1 MKFKLVNQKSLKQN
15 FTSLQGYVDAT
26 REQLV
31 AIFGEPEPIESSDGK
46 VTTEWIIEFADKTI
60 ATIYDWK
67 RYDLGAP
74 TDDELYSWHI
84 GGHQRRALENVQATW
99 FAANPVS
106 LDEEVDVDDEI
117 ETSFMPS

>member
-1 MKFKLVNQKSLKQN
+1 MKFKLVKQESRKAN

-31 AIFGEPEPIESSDGK
+31 AVFGEPHPIESSDGK

-60 ATIYDWK
+60 ATIYDYK
-67 RYDLGAP
+67 RYELGAP
-74 TDDELYSWHI
+74 KSDELYEWHI

-99 FAANPVS
+99 VAANTVTIS
-106 LDEEVDVDDEI
+106 L
-117 ETSFMPS
+117 

>member
-1 MKFKLVNQKSLKQN
+1 MKFKLVKQESGKAN
-15 FTSLQGYVDAT
+15 FTSIQGYVDAT
-26 REQLV
+26 RDQLV
-31 AIFGEPEPIESSDGK
+31 AVFGEPHPVEFLDGK
-46 VTTEWIIEFADKTI
+46 ITTEWIIEFADKTI

-67 RYDLGAP
+67 RYSLGAP
-74 TDDELYSWHI
+74 KDDELYEWHI

-106 LDEEVDVDDEI
+106 LDEEVAVDDEI

>member
-31 AIFGEPEPIESSDGK
+31 AVFGEPDPIQCSDGK

-74 TDDELYSWHI
+74 KSDELYEWHI

-99 FAANPVS
+99 FAANSVS
-106 LDEEVDVDDEI
+106 LDEEVAVDDEI